1 MRRPLKPSGRKR
13 SPFYWWRRFRSHKYL
28 PHNASLLRKIQ
39 NGDYDYPPYFQQAQ
53 WELEWA
59 DDEQEQYI
67 KDYVG
72 NGDPRTDEAYE
83 DIGRRARKR
92 YKKLIEDGYEVESRH
107 LSTLVEGLSKRFKL
121 PKETIKTLMGE
132 FGGTIE
138 ELYIDIK
145 RKKNRDEKF

>member
-28 PHNASLLRKIQ
+28 PHNAPLLRKIQ
-39 NGDYDYPPYFQQAQ
+39 NGDYNYPPYFQQAQ

-72 NGDPRTDEAYE
+72 SGDPRTDEAYE

-145 RKKNRDEKF
+145 RNHI

>member
-28 PHNASLLRKIQ
+28 PHNAPLLRKIQ

-72 NGDPRTDEAYE
+72 NGNPRTDEAYE

-92 YKKLIEDGYEVESRH
+92 YKKLIEDAYEVESRH

>member
-1 MRRPLKPSGRKR
+1 MKRPLKPSGRKR

-28 PHNASLLRKIQ
+28 PHNAPLLRKIQ

-72 NGDPRTDEAYE
+72 NGNPRTDEAYE

-138 ELYIDIK
+138 ELYIHLKQDHI
-145 RKKNRDEKF
+145 

>member
-28 PHNASLLRKIQ
+28 PHNAPLLRKIQ

-72 NGDPRTDEAYE
+72 SGNPRTDEAYE

-138 ELYIDIK
+138 ELYIHLKQNHI
-145 RKKNRDEKF
+145 

>member
-28 PHNASLLRKIQ
+28 PHNAPLLRKIQ

-67 KDYVG
+67 KNYVG
-72 NGDPRTDEAYE
+72 NGNPRTDEAYE

-145 RKKNRDEKF
+145 RKKNRNEKF

>member
-28 PHNASLLRKIQ
+28 PHNAPLLRKIQ

-145 RKKNRDEKF
+145 RKKNKL

>member
-28 PHNASLLRKIQ
+28 PHNAPLLRKIQ

-67 KDYVG
+67 KNYVG
-72 NGDPRTDEAYE
+72 NGNPRTDEAYE

-145 RKKNRDEKF
+145 HKKNRDEKF

>member
-1 MRRPLKPSGRKR
+1 MVQVKKKLIKIIIKK
-13 SPFYWWRRFRSHKYL
+13 FHEKTFKALWKKTFTI
-28 PHNASLLRKIQ
+28 LLVAT
-39 NGDYDYPPYFQQAQ
+39 FQ
-53 WELEWA
+53 
-59 DDEQEQYI
+59 I
-67 KDYVG
+67 DYVG

-107 LSTLVEGLSKRFKL
+107 LSTLVEGLAKRFKL
-121 PKETIKTLMGE
+121 PKETIKTIMGE

-145 RKKNRDEKF
+145 HKKNRDEKF

>member
-1 MRRPLKPSGRKR
+1 MKRPLKPSGRKR

-28 PHNASLLRKIQ
+28 PHNAPLLRKIQ

-72 NGDPRTDEAYE
+72 SGDPRTDEAYE

-138 ELYIDIK
+138 ELYIHLKQNHI
-145 RKKNRDEKF
+145 

>member
-28 PHNASLLRKIQ
+28 PHNAPLLRKIQ

-72 NGDPRTDEAYE
+72 NGNPRNDEAYE

-121 PKETIKTLMGE
+121 PKETIKTIM
-132 FGGTIE
+132 
-138 ELYIDIK
+138 
-145 RKKNRDEKF
+145 

>member
-13 SPFYWWRRFRSHKYL
+13 SPFYWWRRFKSHKYL
-28 PHNASLLRKIQ
+28 PHNAPLLRKIQ

-92 YKKLIEDGYEVESRH
+92 YKKLIEDAYEVESRH
-107 LSTLVEGLSKRFKL
+107 LSTLVEGLAKRFNL

>member
-13 SPFYWWRRFRSHKYL
+13 SPFYWWRRFRTHKYL
-28 PHNASLLRKIQ
+28 PHNAPLLRKIQ

-67 KDYVG
+67 KNYVG
-72 NGDPRTDEAYE
+72 NGNPRTDEAYE

-138 ELYIDIK
+138 ELYIHIK
-145 RKKNRDEKF
+145 QNHI

>member
-1 MRRPLKPSGRKR
+1 MKRPIKPSGRKR
-13 SPFYWWRRFRSHKYL
+13 SPFYWWRRFRTHKYL
-28 PHNASLLRKIQ
+28 PHNAPLLRKIQ

-67 KDYVG
+67 KNYVG
-72 NGDPRTDEAYE
+72 NGNPRTDEAYE

-138 ELYIDIK
+138 ELYIHLKQNHI
-145 RKKNRDEKF
+145 

>member
-28 PHNASLLRKIQ
+28 PHNAPLLKKIQ

-59 DDEQEQYI
+59 DDEQKQYI

-138 ELYIDIK
+138 ELYIHLKQNHI
-145 RKKNRDEKF
+145 

>member
-1 MRRPLKPSGRKR
+1 MP
-13 SPFYWWRRFRSHKYL
+13 Y
-28 PHNASLLRKIQ
+28 N
-39 NGDYDYPPYFQQAQ
+39 YPPYFQQAQ

-72 NGDPRTDEAYE
+72 SGDPRTDEAYE
-83 DIGRRARKR
+83 DIGRRAKKR
-92 YKKLIEDGYEVESRH
+92 YKKLMEDAYEVESRH
-107 LSTLVEGLSKRFKL
+107 LSTLTEGLAKRFKL

-138 ELYIDIK
+138 ELYIHIK
-145 RKKNRDEKF
+145 RNHIWK

>member
-1 MRRPLKPSGRKR
+1 MKRPIKPSGRKR

-28 PHNASLLRKIQ
+28 PHNASLLKKIQ
-39 NGDYDYPPYFQQAQ
+39 NGDYNYPPYFQQAQ

-59 DDEQEQYI
+59 KDEQEQYI

-72 NGDPRTDEAYE
+72 SGDPRTDEAYE

-92 YKKLIEDGYEVESRH
+92 YKKLIEDAYEVESRH

-121 PKETIKTLMGE
+121 PKETIKTIMGE

-138 ELYIDIK
+138 ELYIHLKQNHI
-145 RKKNRDEKF
+145 

>member
-28 PHNASLLRKIQ
+28 PHNAPLLRKIQ

-72 NGDPRTDEAYE
+72 NGNPRTDEAYE

-92 YKKLIEDGYEVESRH
+92 YKKLIEDAYEVESRH
-107 LSTLVEGLSKRFKL
+107 LSTLVEGLAKRFNL

-145 RKKNRDEKF
+145 RKKNKL

>member
-28 PHNASLLRKIQ
+28 PHNAPLLRKIQ

-138 ELYIDIK
+138 ELYRYIK
-145 RKKNRDEKF
+145 QNHI

>member
-28 PHNASLLRKIQ
+28 PHNAPLLRKIQ

-67 KDYVG
+67 KNYVG
-72 NGDPRTDEAYE
+72 NGNPRTDEAYE

-138 ELYIDIK
+138 ELYIHLKQDHI
-145 RKKNRDEKF
+145 

>member
-59 DDEQEQYI
+59 DDEQKQYI

-145 RKKNRDEKF
+145 RKKNKL

>member
-28 PHNASLLRKIQ
+28 PHNAPLLRKIQ

-72 NGDPRTDEAYE
+72 SGDPRTDEAYE

-121 PKETIKTLMGE
+121 PKETIKTIM
-132 FGGTIE
+132 
-138 ELYIDIK
+138 
-145 RKKNRDEKF
+145 

>member
-1 MRRPLKPSGRKR
+1 MKRPLKPSGRKR

-28 PHNASLLRKIQ
+28 PHNAPLLRKIQ

-72 NGDPRTDEAYE
+72 NGNPRTDEAYE

-107 LSTLVEGLSKRFKL
+107 LSTLVEGLAKRFNL

>member
-59 DDEQEQYI
+59 KDEQEQYV

-72 NGDPRTDEAYE
+72 SGNPRTDEVYE

-92 YKKLIEDGYEVESRH
+92 YKKLIEDAYEVESRH

-121 PKETIKTLMGE
+121 PKETIKTIMGE

-145 RKKNRDEKF
+145 QNHI

>member
-28 PHNASLLRKIQ
+28 THNAPLLRKIQ

-67 KDYVG
+67 EDYVG
-72 NGDPRTDEAYE
+72 SGDPRTDEAYE

-138 ELYIDIK
+138 ELYIHLKQDHI
-145 RKKNRDEKF
+145 

>member
-28 PHNASLLRKIQ
+28 PHNAPLLRKIQ

-72 NGDPRTDEAYE
+72 NGNPRTDEAYE

-92 YKKLIEDGYEVESRH
+92 YKKLIEDAYEVESRH

-121 PKETIKTLMGE
+121 PKETIKILMGE

-138 ELYIDIK
+138 ELYIHLKQNHI
-145 RKKNRDEKF
+145 

>member
-28 PHNASLLRKIQ
+28 PHNASLLKKIQ
-39 NGDYDYPPYFQQAQ
+39 NGDYNYPPYFQQAE

-59 DDEQEQYI
+59 KDEQEQYV

-72 NGDPRTDEAYE
+72 SGDPRTDEAYE

-92 YKKLIEDGYEVESRH
+92 YKKLIEDAYEVESRH

-145 RKKNRDEKF
+145 KNHI

>member
-1 MRRPLKPSGRKR
+1 MKRPLKPSGRKR

-28 PHNASLLRKIQ
+28 PHNAPLLRKIQ

-72 NGDPRTDEAYE
+72 NGNPRTDEAYE

>member
-13 SPFYWWRRFRSHKYL
+13 SPFYWWRRFKSHKYL
-28 PHNASLLRKIQ
+28 PHNAPLLRKIQ

-72 NGDPRTDEAYE
+72 SGDPRTDEAYE

-138 ELYIDIK
+138 ELYRYIK
-145 RKKNRDEKF
+145 QNHI

>member
-28 PHNASLLRKIQ
+28 PHNAPLLRKIQ

-72 NGDPRTDEAYE
+72 NGNPRTDEAYE

-145 RKKNRDEKF
+145 RKKNKL

>member
-1 MRRPLKPSGRKR
+1 MRRPLKPFGRKR

-28 PHNASLLRKIQ
+28 PHNAPLLRKIQ

-92 YKKLIEDGYEVESRH
+92 YKKLIEDAYEVESRH

-145 RKKNRDEKF
+145 RKKNKL

>member
-28 PHNASLLRKIQ
+28 PHNAPLLRKIQ
-39 NGDYDYPPYFQQAQ
+39 NGDYDCPPYFQQAQ

-72 NGDPRTDEAYE
+72 SGDPRTDEAYE

-121 PKETIKTLMGE
+121 PKETIKTIMGE

-138 ELYIDIK
+138 ELYRYIK
-145 RKKNRDEKF
+145 QNHI

>member
-1 MRRPLKPSGRKR
+1 MKRPIKPSGRKR
-13 SPFYWWRRFRSHKYL
+13 SPFYWWRRFRTHKYL
-28 PHNASLLRKIQ
+28 PHNAPLLRKIQ

-67 KDYVG
+67 KNYVG
-72 NGDPRTDEAYE
+72 NGNPRTDEAYE

-145 RKKNRDEKF
+145 RKKNKL

>member
-72 NGDPRTDEAYE
+72 NGNPRTDEAYE

-138 ELYIDIK
+138 ELYIHIK
-145 RKKNRDEKF
+145 QNHI

>member
-1 MRRPLKPSGRKR
+1 MKRPLKPSGRKR

-28 PHNASLLRKIQ
+28 PHNAPLLRKIQ

-72 NGDPRTDEAYE
+72 NGNPRTDEAYE

-145 RKKNRDEKF
+145 RKKNKL